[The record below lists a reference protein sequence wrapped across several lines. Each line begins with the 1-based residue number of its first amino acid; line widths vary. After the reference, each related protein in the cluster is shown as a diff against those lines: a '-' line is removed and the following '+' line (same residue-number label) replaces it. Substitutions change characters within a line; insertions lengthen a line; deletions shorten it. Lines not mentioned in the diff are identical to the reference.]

1 MRRGAFDSYW
11 VHHPIRLPRKGVF
24 SSRRAVQ
31 IWRSRLCAYRSHEIP
46 ATMYG
51 YVLIVGRPNV
61 GKSSLFNALTGHKI
75 AIVSDIENTTRDI
88 LEYDVTDEE
97 VGASYVLADSGGLNF
112 GTDDE
117 ILVDV
122 AARVERASLRADLI
136 LFTVDHH
143 LVTSV
148 DQRIAEML
156 RKSGKTVVLVAN
168 KADNDL
174 QEMAAYGAMSLGFE
188 KFFPVSVSHRRGMQE
203 LRLEIA
209 KALKKLGCQT
219 KPLPRPEGLKVA
231 IIGRPNV
238 GKSSLLNSV
247 LGEDRAIVKDEPG
260 TTRDTTDV
268 SFDYGDHKVVLI
280 DTAGIRKSGR
290 IDPGIEA
297 WSVERTDRAI
307 ARCDVAACLIDGL
320 EGVTAQDQHVIQR
333 ALEELKGVVLV
344 VNKWDLVMTTKQT
357 DEGRANAR
365 DNYLWA
371 LKKKFPYLSWVTP
384 VFTVATTG
392 QGARDVLDCA
402 LGIMQ
407 QRLKRV
413 TTGMFN
419 KFLEQASYQH
429 APSGSS
435 VAHKP
440 KIFYGTQADV
450 NPPKFVLSVNDP
462 SHFHF
467 SYRRYLEN
475 KIREHFGFEGTPI
488 VVEYR
493 GRERDDFS
501 DREKARMEERLDRNV
516 ERAGAASGRTFGTA
530 SASRRAPEGAKKK
543 VHKKKKSGHK
553 DPRQR
558 GFSKRTGGKK
568 KVPGPRPAKGKKGA
582 KKGSKK

>member
-1 MRRGAFDSYW
+1 
-11 VHHPIRLPRKGVF
+11 
-24 SSRRAVQ
+24 
-31 IWRSRLCAYRSHEIP
+31 
-46 ATMYG
+46 MYG
-51 YVLIVGRPNV
+51 YVLIAGRPNV
-61 GKSSLFNALTGHKI
+61 GKSSLFNALNGHKI
-75 AIVSDIENTTRDI
+75 AIVSGIENTTRDI

-97 VGASYVLADSGGLNF
+97 IGATYTLADSGGLNF

-117 ILVDV
+117 ILKDV
-122 AARVERASLRADLI
+122 AGRVERASLKADVI
-136 LFTVDHH
+136 LFVVDYH
-143 LVTSV
+143 LITAT

-156 RKSGKTVVLVAN
+156 RKSGKTVILVAN

-174 QEMAAYGAMSLGFE
+174 QEMEAYSAMSLGFE

-209 KALKKLGCQT
+209 KTLKKLGCQI
-219 KPLPRPEGLKVA
+219 KPLPPPEGLKVA

-247 LGEDRAIVKDEPG
+247 LGEDRAIVKDMPG

-268 SFDYGDHKVVLI
+268 VFEYGEKKIILI
-280 DTAGIRKSGR
+280 DTAGIRKSGQ

-307 ARCDVAACLIDGL
+307 ARCDIAACVIDGL

-333 ALEELKGVVLV
+333 ALEELKGVILV
-344 VNKWDLVMTTKQT
+344 VNKWDLVLGTKKT

-371 LKKKFPYLSWVTP
+371 LKKKFTYLSWVTP
-384 VFTVATTG
+384 IFTVATTG
-392 QGARDVLDCA
+392 AGAREVLDCA
-402 LGIMQ
+402 LGITE
-407 QRLKRV
+407 QRHKRV
-413 TTGMFN
+413 TTGLFN

-435 VAHKP
+435 VTHKP
-440 KIFYGTQADV
+440 KIYYGTQADV
-450 NPPKFVLSVNDP
+450 NPPKFVLSVNNP
-462 SHFHF
+462 EHFHF

-493 GRERDDFS
+493 GREREEFS
-501 DREKARMEERLDRNV
+501 EREKKRLETRNQERMDGELTKKPK
-516 ERAGAASGRTFGTA
+516 GRTFGVA
-530 SASRRAPEGAKKK
+530 SAMRRAPEGAKVKARRA
-543 VHKKKKSGHK
+543 KKSSGYK
-553 DPRQR
+553 DPRQA

-568 KVPGPRPAKGKKGA
+568 KTPGPKK
-582 KKGSKK
+582 KK